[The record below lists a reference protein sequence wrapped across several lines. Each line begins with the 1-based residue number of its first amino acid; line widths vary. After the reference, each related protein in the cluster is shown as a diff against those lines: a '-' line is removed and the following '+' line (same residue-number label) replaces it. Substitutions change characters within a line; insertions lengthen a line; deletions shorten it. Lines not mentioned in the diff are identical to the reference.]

1 MCVFCSFDFSQ
12 IYRVAGPFG
21 FFKGLNARVLYSM
34 PATAICWSTYEF
46 FKFMLSQKNQDD
58 YRSTVSGKIA
68 STNNNIDAKISDKKR
83 TSLQDES
90 ANKPKRY
97 VIATEIIADG
107 TTLHHSSS
115 SSSTDSASPPA
126 STLLPAA
133 RELTSISGAGVYNA
147 LSLNSMHTETM
158 YDPISRG
165 CNR

>member
-1 MCVFCSFDFSQ
+1 M
-12 IYRVAGPFG
+12 AGPFG

-58 YRSTVSGKIA
+58 YRSTVSGNA
-68 STNNNIDAKISDKKR
+68 SSNNSIDNKMNEKKR
-83 TSLQDES
+83 TPLQDES
-90 ANKPKRY
+90 AIKSKRY

-115 SSSTDSASPPA
+115 STDSASAPA
-126 STLLPAA
+126 STLLPTA

>member
-1 MCVFCSFDFSQ
+1 M
-12 IYRVAGPFG
+12 AGPFG

-46 FKFMLSQKNQDD
+46 FKFILSQKNKDD
-58 YRSTVSGKIA
+58 YRSTVPGNTAASSG
-68 STNNNIDAKISDKKR
+68 IDCKLSDKKR

-90 ANKPKRY
+90 AIKPKRY

-107 TTLHHSSS
+107 TALHHSNSS
-115 SSSTDSASPPA
+115 SADSASTPA
-126 STLLPAA
+126 STLLPTA